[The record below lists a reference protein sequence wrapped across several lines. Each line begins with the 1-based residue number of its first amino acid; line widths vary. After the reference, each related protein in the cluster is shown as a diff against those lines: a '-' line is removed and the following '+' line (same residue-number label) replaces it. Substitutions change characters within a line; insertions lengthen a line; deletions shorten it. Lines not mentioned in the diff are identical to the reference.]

1 MQFAQ
6 CVGKFACCEHNS
18 PDWILQQR
26 HRQYL
31 QQLPQGPHVVES
43 YAVIQFFCLLCP
55 SAKPLQLE
63 VWFEEQSG
71 ERRPVMV
78 LGQPRRSLPQKQA
91 YHSS

>member
-18 PDWILQQR
+18 PDWILQR

-55 SAKPLQLE
+55 
-63 VWFEEQSG
+63 
-71 ERRPVMV
+71 
-78 LGQPRRSLPQKQA
+78 
-91 YHSS
+91 